1 LKILLRDLI
10 NISNMPYTYQDVE
23 ISWLGHAAFLLKH
36 SGKLIYIDP
45 YKIRSKGAAD
55 VILVTHEHFDHLS
68 LDDLRKIVKR
78 DTDVVAPESCGT
90 QLKGLGAGIIKLV
103 KPRDRVRVRGIDIET
118 IPAYN
123 LTKFRAPGIPYHP
136 KEAGGVGYILNLN
149 GVRIYHA
156 GDTDFIPEMR
166 ELKVDVALIPVS
178 GTYVMTAEE
187 AAEAVNTFKPKIAIP
202 MHYGSI
208 VGSKKDAERF
218 KELAEVE
225 VVILE
230 RE

>member
-1 LKILLRDLI
+1 
-10 NISNMPYTYQDVE
+10 MPYTYQSVE

-45 YKIRSKGAAD
+45 YKIRSKGSAD
-55 VILVTHEHFDHLS
+55 IILVTHEHFDHLS
-68 LDDLRKIVKR
+68 PDDLRKIVKH
-78 DTDVVAPESCGT
+78 DTDIVAPRSCEGK
-90 QLKGLGAGIIKLV
+90 LKGLGAGIIKLV
-103 KPRDRVRVRGIDIET
+103 KPGDKVMVKDVEVEA

-136 KEAGGVGYILNLN
+136 REAGGVGYILNLN

-187 AAEAVNTFKPKIAIP
+187 AAEAVNTFKPKLAIP

-208 VGSKKDAERF
+208 VGSRRDAERF

>member
-1 LKILLRDLI
+1 
-10 NISNMPYTYQDVE
+10 MPYIYQGVE

-45 YKIRSKGAAD
+45 YKIRSKGSAD
-55 VILVTHEHFDHLS
+55 IILVTHEHFDHLS
-68 LDDLRKIVKR
+68 PDDLRKIVKH
-78 DTDVVAPESCGT
+78 DTDIVAPRSCEGK
-90 QLKGLGAGIIKLV
+90 LKGLGAGIIKLI
-103 KPRDRVRVRGIDIET
+103 KPGDKVTVRDVEVEA

-136 KEAGGVGYILNLN
+136 REAGGVGYILNLD

-187 AAEAVNTFKPKIAIP
+187 AAEAVNTFKPKLAIP

-208 VGSKKDAERF
+208 VGSRRDAERF

>member
-1 LKILLRDLI
+1 
-10 NISNMPYTYQDVE
+10 MPYTYQGVE

-45 YKIRSKGAAD
+45 YKIKSKGSAD
-55 VILVTHEHFDHLS
+55 IILVTHEHFDHLS
-68 LDDLRKIVKR
+68 PDDLRKIGKH
-78 DTDVVAPESCGT
+78 DTDIVAPRSCEGK
-90 QLKGLGAGIIKLV
+90 LKGLGAGIIKLV
-103 KPRDRVRVRGIDIET
+103 KPGDKVMVKDVEVEA

-136 KEAGGVGYILNLN
+136 REAGGVGYILNLD

-187 AAEAVNTFKPKIAIP
+187 AAEAVNTFKPKLAIP

-208 VGSKKDAERF
+208 VGSRRDAERF

>member
-1 LKILLRDLI
+1 
-10 NISNMPYTYQDVE
+10 MPYTYQDVE

-36 SGKLIYIDP
+36 FGKLIYIDP
-45 YKIRSKGAAD
+45 YKIKPKGSAD
-55 VILVTHEHFDHLS
+55 IILVTHEHFDHLS
-68 LDDLRKIVKR
+68 LDDLRKIVKH
-78 DTDVVAPESCGT
+78 DTDIVAPEACGS
-90 QLKGLGAGIIKLV
+90 QLKGLRTGIIKLI
-103 KPRDRVRVRGIDIET
+103 KPGDRVRVREIDIET

-136 KEAGGVGYILNLN
+136 KEAGGVGYILNLD
-149 GVRIYHA
+149 GIRVYHA

-166 ELKVDVALIPVS
+166 ELKVDIALIPVS

-187 AAEAVNTFKPKIAIP
+187 AAEAVNTFKPKVAIP

-208 VGSKKDAERF
+208 VGSRRDAERF

>member
-1 LKILLRDLI
+1 
-10 NISNMPYTYQDVE
+10 MPYTYQGVE

-45 YKIRSKGAAD
+45 YKIRSKGSAD
-55 VILVTHEHFDHLS
+55 IILVTHEHFDHLS
-68 LDDLRKIVKR
+68 PNDLRKIVKH
-78 DTDVVAPESCGT
+78 DTDIVAPRSCEGK
-90 QLKGLGAGIIKLV
+90 LKGLGAGIIKLI
-103 KPRDRVRVRGIDIET
+103 KPGDKVTVRDVEVEA

-136 KEAGGVGYILNLN
+136 REAGGVGYILNLD

-187 AAEAVNTFKPKIAIP
+187 AAEAVNTFKPKLAIP

-208 VGSKKDAERF
+208 VGSRRDAERF

>member
-1 LKILLRDLI
+1 
-10 NISNMPYTYQDVE
+10 MPYTYQDVE
-23 ISWLGHAAFLLKH
+23 ISWLGHAAFLLKYA
-36 SGKLIYIDP
+36 GKLIYIDP
-45 YKIRSKGAAD
+45 YKIRSKGLAD
-55 VILVTHEHFDHLS
+55 MVLVTHEHFDHLS
-68 LDDLRKIVKR
+68 PDDLRKIVKH
-78 DTDVVAPESCGT
+78 DTDIIAPESCGS
-90 QLKGLGAGIIKLV
+90 QLKGLGVGIIKLV
-103 KPRDRVRVRGIDIET
+103 KPGDKVRVREIDIET

-136 KEAGGVGYILNLN
+136 KEAGGVGYILTLD
-149 GVRIYHA
+149 GVRVYHA
-156 GDTDFIPEMR
+156 GDTDFIPEMK
-166 ELKVDVALIPVS
+166 ELEVDIALVPVS

-187 AAEAVNTFKPKIAIP
+187 AAEAVNTFKPKVAIP

-208 VGSKKDAERF
+208 VGSRKDAERF

>member
-1 LKILLRDLI
+1 
-10 NISNMPYTYQDVE
+10 M
-23 ISWLGHAAFLLKH
+23 
-36 SGKLIYIDP
+36 
-45 YKIRSKGAAD
+45 
-55 VILVTHEHFDHLS
+55 
-68 LDDLRKIVKR
+68 RKIVKH
-78 DTDVVAPESCGT
+78 DTDIVAPRSCEGK
-90 QLKGLGAGIIKLV
+90 LKGLGAGIIKLV
-103 KPRDRVRVRGIDIET
+103 KPGDKVMVKDVEVEA

-136 KEAGGVGYILNLN
+136 REAGGVGYILNLD
-149 GVRIYHA
+149 GVKVYHA

-187 AAEAVNTFKPKIAIP
+187 AAEAVNTFKPKLAIP

-208 VGSKKDAERF
+208 VGSRRDAEKF